1 MLRIK
6 EDLMTYFLLQITL
19 LSTFAVLAGTAIG
32 WWLCRHYGQNHQAQ
46 ADKDLDSVKAYFAES
61 VKENARLKLQLKHS
75 EEKIEAL
82 TQEEIPGLGGVDFDA
97 YKAFENTIKEANLR
111 KYLS

>member
-1 MLRIK
+1 
-6 EDLMTYFLLQITL
+6 MTYFLFQITL
-19 LSTFAVLAGTAIG
+19 LSTFAVLAGIGIG
-32 WWLCRHYGQNHQAQ
+32 WWLRFYYGQNHQVQ
-46 ADKDLDSVKAYFAES
+46 ANKDLESVKGYLAES

-75 EEKIEAL
+75 EEKIETL
-82 TQEEIPGLGGVDFDA
+82 TQEEIPGLGGVDFEA